1 MKIILEK
8 WEEQEIADVAKS
20 DGVDKDKL
28 WELYQEI
35 MERNFFDDLCD
46 ISRENEE
53 ELKGE

>member
-8 WEEQEIADVAKS
+8 WEEKEVADIAKS

-28 WELYQEI
+28 WDMYQDI